1 LWQVQL
7 CRIRGDTSGLVLR
20 KELRR
25 VTEKKSSN
33 QNIFKVIVRQ
43 SVGVIPL
50 MNCSRYVLPDIQ
62 SIEVKGFCAM
72 GHSKGSKKWY
82 RKQSKSITF

>member
-1 LWQVQL
+1 
-7 CRIRGDTSGLVLR
+7 
-20 KELRR
+20 

-33 QNIFKVIVRQ
+33 QNIFKVIVKQ

-50 MNCSRYVLPDIQ
+50 MNLSIYVLPDIQ

-72 GHSKGSKKWY
+72 GHSKGSKK
-82 RKQSKSITF
+82 